1 MSYVPLNQVLS
12 AKMAETILAET
23 ILAAVIAKTVLA
35 SVWKAQ

>member
-12 AKMAETILAET
+12 ARMAET

-35 SVWKAQ
+35 SV